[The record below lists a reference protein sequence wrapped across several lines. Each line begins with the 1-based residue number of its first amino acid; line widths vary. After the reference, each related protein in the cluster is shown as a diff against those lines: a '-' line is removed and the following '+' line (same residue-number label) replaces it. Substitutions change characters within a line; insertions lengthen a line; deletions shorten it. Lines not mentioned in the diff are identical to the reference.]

1 VPKLNGLKKDKFN
14 TMLRLLYEAINQGL
28 LRENH
33 MNKQRPFFKQ
43 LLNLRKKYCNLLK
56 VERIEY
62 SSLIQLIKEREL
74 DYYNENAVLLNS
86 VLSEPKHIDLIKIK
100 EVILDSLKLDLDN
113 PKIELGQKILL
124 VKNIN
129 DSLDNLGKPLKRFD
143 PFKEMVYTTCPI
155 TFLADY
161 TRAGK
166 GDSIVFA
173 APEKTGKTAVTL
185 INVVEDCLVKG
196 KEVLYLDYANGWHE
210 VLLRIASIIN
220 KTNYGTLSSHEINT
234 VLNTF
239 KRSEVFLRLMSKLR
253 YEQYPDKNTTKELI
267 AEKQY
272 DYVVFDDLHRL
283 IFDANMAESTLKA
296 YNWAVDLGKQYDQCN
311 LILGHPNDVN
321 ATMETFVLSGGVRV
335 HKDLTTIVAM
345 LKTDEKGINEIKIIV
360 ERKRVTDLHAKIVLN
375 GILDYKL
382 EPLSSTPVKL
392 NTVLKPLG
400 KQSNNELLG
409 LGDLDSGVLY

>member
-1 VPKLNGLKKDKFN
+1 MPKLKNLKVKFN

-28 LRENH
+28 LMENH

-62 SSLIQLIKEREL
+62 SSLIQLIKERESE
-74 DYYNENAVLLNS
+74 YYNENAHLLES
-86 VLSEPKHIDLIKIK
+86 VLTEPKHIDLIKIK
-100 EVILDSLKLDLDN
+100 EIILESLKLDLDN

-129 DSLDNLGKPLKRFD
+129 DSLDNLGKPMKRFD
-143 PFKEMVYTTCPI
+143 PFKEMIYTTCPI

-185 INVVEDCLVKG
+185 INVVKDCLEG

-220 KTNYGTLSSHEINT
+220 QTNYGTLSSHEINT

-321 ATMETFVLSGGVRV
+321 ATMATFVLSGGVRV

-345 LKTDEKGINEIKIIV
+345 LKTEEKGTNEIKVIV
-360 ERKRVTDLHAKIVLN
+360 ERKRVKDLHAKIVLN

-382 EPLSSTPVKL
+382 ESLSAAPIKL
-392 NTVLKPLG
+392 NTVLKPL
-400 KQSNNELLG
+400 KQSNNDLMG
-409 LGDLDSGVLY
+409 LEDLDSSLLY